1 MYMLL
6 LYQEEG
12 AAEAEWADEPS
23 EVAHLTDTT
32 FDPFIAAH
40 NSTLV
45 MFYAPW
51 YDRVSVFA
59 VISMLPSLTQ
69 WLSILKF
76 LFCAFLSKPD
86 VISPRCGHCKK
97 MKPSYTETAGK
108 MKEEEVEGKCVSCVA
123 VT

>member
-1 MYMLL
+1 MNMLL

-51 YDRVSVFA
+51 YDRVSVFCY
-59 VISMLPSLTQ
+59 I
-69 WLSILKF
+69 
-76 LFCAFLSKPD
+76 D
-86 VISPRCGHCKK
+86 
-97 MKPSYTETAGK
+97 
-108 MKEEEVEGKCVSCVA
+108 VA
-123 VT
+123 VFNSNFSSAHFCQNRMLFLLGVGIVRR